1 MYIAI
6 VVTLWIMSCLMV
18 GIIAFLGIVALEIR
32 KLREYVIKEERNEH

>member
-18 GIIAFLGIVALEIR
+18 GIIAFLGLVALEIR
-32 KLREYVIKEERNEH
+32 KLREYVIKEGTDEH

>member
-18 GIIAFLGIVALEIR
+18 GIIAFLGLVALEIR
-32 KLREYVIKEERNEH
+32 KLRKYVIKEERNEH